1 MSDAYNIPSVTAG
14 KAAAYLTE
22 LYTAAC
28 SSNMLSLIPSAA
40 LWGSMGVGKST
51 LVKQVAKE
59 LSKRT
64 GKEVK
69 VTDIRLL
76 NFSPVDLRGVPAADI
91 NKEFTVWLKPKIF
104 DLSAGEECINI
115 LFLDEISAAPQSLQA
130 AAYQIALDKQIGE
143 HRLPDNCIV
152 ICAGNR
158 TTDRSVA
165 FRMPKALANRLMHF
179 EINADFRSWYEWALE
194 NNIDKRVI
202 GYLAFDNS
210 KLNPEAELE
219 ELAFPTPRSWEFVS
233 RLLTT
238 TGKEP
243 EEIHELLCGC
253 IGVSNAGEFEAWCR
267 VYQHLPAVSDIL
279 SGKYT
284 AQVKGADATYAVM
297 SSLLS
302 CIAQRGEEVTDR
314 ELENVCRYASHF
326 PADYSALFFRGL
338 LKMEGMN
345 LKLVK
350 APSFAEWMKKNRHFL

>member
-1 MSDAYNIPSVTAG
+1 MSNAYNIPSITAG
-14 KAAAYLTE
+14 KAVAHLTE

-28 SSNMLSLIPSAA
+28 NSNMLSIIPSVA

-59 LSKRT
+59 IAKNT
-64 GKEVK
+64 GKRIY

-76 NFSPVDLRGVPAADI
+76 NFSPVDLRGVPVADI

-104 DLSAGEECINI
+104 DLSEDRDCVHI

-179 EINADFRSWYEWALE
+179 EINADFQSWYEWALE
-194 NNIDKRVI
+194 NDIDKRVI

-210 KLNPEAELE
+210 KLNMEAEIE

-238 TGKEP
+238 SGKEP
-243 EEIHELLCGC
+243 EEIHALLAGC
-253 IGVSNAGEFEAWCR
+253 IGLSNAGEFEAWCR

-279 SGKYT
+279 SGKHT
-284 AQVKGADATYAVM
+284 TQVKGADATYAIM

-302 CIAQRGEEVTDR
+302 CITQRGEEITGR
-314 ELENVCRYASHF
+314 ELENVCRYASRF

-338 LKMEGMN
+338 LKIEGMN
-345 LKLVK
+345 LRLVK
-350 APSFAEWMKKNRHFL
+350 ILSFAEWMKKNRHFL